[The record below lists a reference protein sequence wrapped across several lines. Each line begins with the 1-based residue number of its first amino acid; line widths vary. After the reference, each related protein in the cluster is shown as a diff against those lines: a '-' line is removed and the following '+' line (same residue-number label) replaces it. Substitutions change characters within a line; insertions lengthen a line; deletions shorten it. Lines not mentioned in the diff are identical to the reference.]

1 VFSFLYSEEKKMRQN
16 AANWLELA
24 DRVYKFRRD
33 QLTDTQNQQLLT
45 AAGAVRLRLKERAD
59 APKLKLAIEALERVL
74 RDTGGKIYPA
84 SSMVENVEFFLVAA
98 IVILGL
104 RAYFVQPFKI
114 PTNSMWPTY
123 YGVTHETEAPGES
136 RNLAERAW
144 RFAALL
150 AWHYEADAPV
160 DGELK
165 LPVFLFRGQEVINA
179 VPVFTQVP
187 GRTLGIFPTVRRQF
201 PVMVGGETVSVTI
214 PGAGTSTDDF
224 RMEKV
229 LNDVIGG
236 KGPGLAAWEE
246 LVTSAAN
253 TKGKLESTIMT
264 IQFNGQ
270 TQERRVFWIP
280 TGRMFK
286 KGEPVISF
294 DLLTGDLLFVDRISY
309 NFIRPQVGSGFVFQT
324 KNIPDIGS
332 DQYYIKRLVGTPGD
346 TLEVRSPV
354 LWRNGAPIAGAAAFD
369 DNARQR
375 PPYRGYSYP
384 TPEAAKY
391 LGKGE
396 TLTVPAHKFFAMGDN
411 SYESADSRYWGFV
424 PEKDVVGRPLFIY
437 YPITRRW
444 GPAK

>member
-1 VFSFLYSEEKKMRQN
+1 MFSFLYSEEKKMRQN

-24 DRVYKFRRD
+24 DRVHKFRRD
-33 QLTDTQNQQLLT
+33 RLTDTQNQRLLT
-45 AAGAVRLRLKERAD
+45 RAGEVRQRLKERAD
-59 APKLKLAIEALERVL
+59 AGKLKLAIEALERVL

-123 YGVTHETEAPGES
+123 YGVTHETDAPGES
-136 RNLAERAW
+136 ANPLRRAW
-144 RFAALL
+144 RFVTLL
-150 AWHYEADAPV
+150 ATHYEADAPA

-165 LPVFLFRGQEVINA
+165 LPVFSNGMPA
-179 VPVFTQVP
+179 FTQVL
-187 GRTLGIFPTVRRQF
+187 GRTMGVFATTRRQF
-201 PVMVGGETVSVTI
+201 PVMVGGETVSVAI

-229 LNDVIGG
+229 LNDVVGG

-246 LVTSAAN
+246 LLASAAG
-253 TKGKLESTIMT
+253 TKRQLESTIMT
-264 IQFNGQ
+264 VQFNGQ
-270 TQERRVFWIP
+270 TQERRVYWIP

-309 NFIRPQVGSGFVFQT
+309 NFIRPKIGSGFVFQT
-324 KNIPDIGS
+324 KNIPAIGQ
-332 DQYYIKRLVGTPGD
+332 DQYYIKRLVGAPGD
-346 TLEVRSPV
+346 VLEVQEPI
-354 LWRNGAPIAGAAAFD
+354 LLRNGQPITGAAAFQD
-369 DNARQR
+369 IFSRK
-375 PPYRGYSYP
+375 PPYRGYFNP
-384 TPEAAKY
+384 PAAGADEKSPHY
-391 LGKGE
+391 LNKGE
-396 TLTVPAHKFFAMGDN
+396 QLTIPAHKFFAMGDN
-411 SYESADSRYWGFV
+411 SLESADSRFWGYV

-437 YPITRRW
+437 YPITKRW
-444 GPAK
+444 GPAR